1 LAAALGGLMTSVIR
15 YYSFKDLPWK
25 RKQPSLTI
33 VLLGVMVAAI
43 WRYSEI
49 VLVILA
55 SAYAVTG
62 VSLHII
68 RLLRHRMVSRTA

>member
-1 LAAALGGLMTSVIR
+1 LMTSAIR

-55 SAYAVTG
+55 STYAVMG
-62 VSLHII
+62 VALHVI